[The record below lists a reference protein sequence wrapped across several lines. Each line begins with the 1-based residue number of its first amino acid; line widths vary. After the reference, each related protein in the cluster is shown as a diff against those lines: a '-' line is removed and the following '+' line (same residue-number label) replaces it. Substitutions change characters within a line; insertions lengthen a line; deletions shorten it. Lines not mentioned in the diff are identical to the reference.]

1 MGASSIIVVR
11 GGRVLDRHRGTAEAA
26 DMVIHGDTIREIGPP
41 GTAAPGE
48 ASEFDAAGKLLI
60 PGLVNSHTHGH
71 GSFAKGMGERW
82 SLELLLSGGPALTAN
97 RRLEDKYL
105 ATLLSAAEM
114 VRKGC
119 TAAYDLTFEF
129 PGPTRHGLEAV
140 GRAYADI
147 GMRAVVAPMMA
158 DRTFYQAIPG
168 LLQAIPERLRG
179 AVEKVALAPWET
191 MLRDCAEVLRSWPFA
206 RRQIRLALAPTIPLH
221 CADAFITGCGELAR
235 EHGVGLH
242 MHLAESKIQALS
254 GIRRYGKT
262 LTAHLDDLDFLGPDF
277 TAAHAIWLDHDD
289 IGRLADNGVSVAH
302 SPGSNMRLGSG
313 LAPIRAMLER
323 GVNVGLATDGCN
335 SSDNQNMFEAM
346 RLATFTSRIQ
356 THHMAA
362 WLSSPE
368 VVGMA
373 TEGAARALGF
383 GDSIGRLAPGYKAD
397 VVFMDLANINFVPL
411 NDPLAQMVLCED
423 GSAVHSVMIGGRM
436 VLEAGRFTTID
447 YGRLV
452 SDVEAAVER
461 LRGLNADLKDLLVEM
476 EDVVGTFC
484 VGLAGQPYHVHR
496 LGGFGVDGDRP

>member
-1 MGASSIIVVR
+1 MGALTITVVR
-11 GGRVLDRHRGTAEAA
+11 GGRVLDNRRGTAEAA
-26 DMVIHGDTIREIGPP
+26 DIVVHGDTILEIGPP
-41 GTAAPGE
+41 GVSAAADAME
-48 ASEFDAAGKLLI
+48 IDAAGKLLI
-60 PGLVNSHTHGH
+60 PGLINSHTHGH
-71 GSFAKGMGERW
+71 GSFGKGVGDRS

-129 PGPTRHGLEAV
+129 PGPSRDGLEAV

-168 LLQAIPERLRG
+168 LLDAIPERLRG
-179 AVEKVALAPWET
+179 AVGKVALAPAET
-191 MLRDCAEVLRSWPFA
+191 MLKDCAEVLKTWPFD
-206 RRQIRLALAPTIPLH
+206 RGQIRPALAPTIPLH
-221 CADAFITGCGELAR
+221 CADEFISGCSALAR

-242 MHLAESKIQALS
+242 MHLAESKIQALA
-254 GIRRYGKT
+254 GIERYGKT
-262 LTAHLDDLDFLGPDF
+262 LTAHLDELGFLGPDF
-277 TAAHAIWLDHDD
+277 TAAHAIWLDDDD
-289 IGRLADNGVSVAH
+289 IGRLAHNGVSVAH
-302 SPGSNMRLGSG
+302 NPGSNMRLGSG
-313 LAPIRAMLER
+313 LSPIRAMLKR
-323 GVNVGLATDGCN
+323 GINVGLATDGCN

-356 THHMAA
+356 THDMAQ
-362 WLSSPE
+362 WLSSAE
-368 VVGMA
+368 TVGIA

-383 GDSIGRLAPGYKAD
+383 GDAIGRLAPGCKAD
-397 VVFMDLANINFVPL
+397 VVFLDLANVNFVPL
-411 NDPLAQMVLCED
+411 NDPVTQMVLCED

-452 SDVEAAVER
+452 ADVEVAVER

-484 VGLAGQPYHVHR
+484 VGLARKPYHVHR
-496 LGGFGVDGDRP
+496 LGGFGEPGERP